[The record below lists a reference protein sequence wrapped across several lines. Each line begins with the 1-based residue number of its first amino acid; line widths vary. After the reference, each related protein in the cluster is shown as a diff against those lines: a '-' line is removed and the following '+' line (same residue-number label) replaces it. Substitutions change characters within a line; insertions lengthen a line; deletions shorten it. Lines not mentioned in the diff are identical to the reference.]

1 MLQFIEHGI
10 SRYMVIIRSREMA
23 NTEKFKV
30 LKAVHEAKNDA
41 RNARFDPSLNAGQKS
56 VLKGYMRI

>member
-1 MLQFIEHGI
+1 
-10 SRYMVIIRSREMA
+10 MVIIRSREMA